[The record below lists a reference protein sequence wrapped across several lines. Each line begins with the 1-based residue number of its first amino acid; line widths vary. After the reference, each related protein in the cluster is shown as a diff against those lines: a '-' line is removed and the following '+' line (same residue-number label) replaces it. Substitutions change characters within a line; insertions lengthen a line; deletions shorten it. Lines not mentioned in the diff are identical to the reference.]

1 MNYTTKVIIIASIG
15 FIIMGVTYLKS
26 EKIKKSLRESGLYK
40 DADGFIKFNGIFNI
54 SIGLIGIL
62 VGISDYFFSEVSRRI
77 VTVFAGLIIFVSIIQ
92 NIYSKRYKN

>member
-1 MNYTTKVIIIASIG
+1 MSYTTKVILIASIG
-15 FIIMGVTYLKS
+15 FIIMGVTYLKN

-54 SIGLIGIL
+54 SVGLIGIL
-62 VGISDYFFSEVSRRI
+62 VGISNYFFSEFSRRI

>member
-1 MNYTTKVIIIASIG
+1 MNYITKVIFVASVG
-15 FIIMGVTYLKS
+15 FMIMGVTYLKN

-62 VGISDYFFSEVSRRI
+62 VGISNYFFPEVSKKI

>member
-1 MNYTTKVIIIASIG
+1 MNYTTKVILIASIG
-15 FIIMGVTYLKS
+15 FIIMGVTYLKN

-62 VGISDYFFSEVSRRI
+62 VGISDYFFPEASRKI
-77 VTVFAGLIIFVSIIQ
+77 VTIFAGLIIFVSIIQ
-92 NIYSKRYKN
+92 TIYSKRYKK